1 MPDRN
6 IIYENALRVRA
17 EIDDAARKAGR
28 RPEEILLC
36 AASKMHSAQ
45 DVIMAREAPIDV
57 FGESRVQELLQ
68 KQEADAF
75 GAKPLHFIGHLQTN
89 KVKQL
94 IGHVSV
100 IETVDSLR
108 LLQKIGEEADKAGVR
123 QKILLEVNI
132 GREESKSGL
141 LPEELFPLVEAALER
156 GGVELCGLMAI
167 PPASTEEKTLRKN
180 FSAMYRLF
188 LETKEKF
195 YPGLSWLSMGMSG
208 DYRYAI
214 LEGANIVRIGTA
226 IFGARDYGGKQKG

>member
-1 MPDRN
+1 M
-6 IIYENALRVRA
+6 
-17 EIDDAARKAGR
+17 
-28 RPEEILLC
+28 
-36 AASKMHSAQ
+36 
-45 DVIMAREAPIDV
+45 
-57 FGESRVQELLQ
+57 
-68 KQEADAF
+68 
-75 GAKPLHFIGHLQTN
+75 
-89 KVKQL
+89 
-94 IGHVSV
+94 
-100 IETVDSLR
+100 
-108 LLQKIGEEADKAGVR
+108 R

>member
-1 MPDRN
+1 M
-6 IIYENALRVRA
+6 
-17 EIDDAARKAGR
+17 
-28 RPEEILLC
+28 
-36 AASKMHSAQ
+36 
-45 DVIMAREAPIDV
+45 
-57 FGESRVQELLQ
+57 
-68 KQEADAF
+68 
-75 GAKPLHFIGHLQTN
+75 
-89 KVKQL
+89 
-94 IGHVSV
+94 